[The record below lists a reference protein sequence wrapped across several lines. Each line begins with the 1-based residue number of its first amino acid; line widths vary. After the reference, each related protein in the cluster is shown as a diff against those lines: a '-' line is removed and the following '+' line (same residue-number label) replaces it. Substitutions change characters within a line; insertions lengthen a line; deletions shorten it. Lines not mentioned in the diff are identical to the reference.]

1 MVKYSSDTNL
11 IRGAGQAYRDY
22 SNAPGIYAGLDKIS
36 EASERM
42 TDKAISA
49 AEKQAERIKKEE
61 EEAKAKKA
69 KQDSDWWNISGNV
82 YANAGSFMKDVE
94 YKNTA
99 ASISALKEKYI
110 AAQESGDSEE
120 MAAVMIEF
128 NNIKKGVDGH
138 KAFRETITDPE
149 YGISSAMKYAVDAN
163 GDALPEGDNGEDH
176 NFLIGLTKEEYTI
189 TTEDG
194 KKYYN
199 VGGVKKTMDEIQDMT
214 ILKDFKPF
222 NDYGK
227 ALDTFGE
234 AKDYDRDRGEYHIRN
249 NVLPKDIKGLRAFMA
264 DDGFG
269 NGETF
274 LQLLNKKGNRSSIE
288 GELLNSVF
296 NMDGGDISDTEW
308 ENFTNAIIDPKNK
321 FWKTNGGDQAWE
333 KNARIIATEQLAN
346 GIDNRRKNNETSEGI
361 AVGSAEW
368 KRIMDVQLA
377 QRKFN
382 ASQNPENNY
391 QNRTEEF
398 DLFTSPN
405 ESRKV
410 KTTSNELIN
419 LDNRLGNFMQQ
430 QSSSFDTEAYVD
442 VFGNRVGYFPGKG
455 FAPVRLAT
463 REDVKNGEFNEAL
476 GRPIKVGEIIRKEP
490 GSDVAY
496 WKTPTDVFA
505 NYSIPTTYNRQN
517 RPVKGDKRNIKGGGT
532 ATFNGVNW
540 IED

>member
-1 MVKYSSDTNL
+1 MAEYRSDTNL
-11 IRGAGQAYRDY
+11 IRGAAMAYKNYDNAAGMY
-22 SNAPGIYAGLDKIS
+22 SGLDKVVDAGL
-36 EASERM
+36 ETVDFAV
-42 TDKAISA
+42 K
-49 AEKQAERIKKEE
+49 KQ

-69 KQDSDWWNISGNV
+69 KQDSDWWNISGDV

-128 NNIKKGVDGH
+128 NNIKKGVDDH

-149 YGISSAMKYAVDAN
+149 YGISNAMKYAVDAN

-222 NDYGK
+222 NDYSK
-227 ALDTFGE
+227 ALDTFGK

-274 LQLLNKKGNRSSIE
+274 LQLLNKKDNRSSIE

-296 NMDGGDISDTEW
+296 NVDGGNISDTEW

-346 GIDNRRKNNETSEGI
+346 GIDNRRKNNESEGQPKWKGLGFSN
-361 AVGSAEW
+361 VGQYEKWLAE
-368 KRIMDVQLA
+368 RG
-377 QRKFN
+377 
-382 ASQNPENNY
+382 NY
-391 QNRTEEF
+391 G
-398 DLFTSPN
+398 
-405 ESRKV
+405 
-410 KTTSNELIN
+410 KTTSNYKNQKVPFTFIEKNKKGQKVYTKMEPWSNELIN

-442 VFGNRVGYFPGKG
+442 VFGERIGYFPGKG
-455 FAPVRLAT
+455 FTKVRLAT
-463 REDVKNGEFNEAL
+463 KEDIPNKEFEKLL
-476 GRPIKVGEIIRKEP
+476 GRPIKVGEVIRKEP
-490 GSDVAY
+490 GSNVAY
-496 WKTPTDVFA
+496 WKTPADVF
-505 NYSIPTTYNRQN
+505 NHYSIPTTYNRQN
-517 RPVKGDKRNIKGGGT
+517 RPVKGNKRNIKGGGT
-532 ATFNGVNW
+532 ATFDGTNW